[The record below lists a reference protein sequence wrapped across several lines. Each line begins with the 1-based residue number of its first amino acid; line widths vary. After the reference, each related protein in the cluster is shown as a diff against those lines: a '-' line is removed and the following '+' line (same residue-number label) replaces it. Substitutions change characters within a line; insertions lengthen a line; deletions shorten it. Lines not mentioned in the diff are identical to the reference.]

1 MVGRAVLACRL
12 EEDQNTQALPVCCG
26 MRDCALC
33 ISKQVSSYPHLFHPP
48 LLRNLLCPAVRQP
61 LGGRAGGYQQ
71 PSLASCPQLEKEPPK
86 FSSHPLPARGAWS

>member
-26 MRDCALC
+26 MSDCALC
-33 ISKQVSSYPHLFHPP
+33 ISKQVSSYPLFHPP
-48 LLRNLLCPAVRQP
+48 LA
-61 LGGRAGGYQQ
+61 
-71 PSLASCPQLEKEPPK
+71 QLEKEPPK